1 MADVAQKA
9 INANEI
15 KSGTAVVKTAETRY
29 QTVNPV
35 DNKSPTTASMET
47 RLTNRFDDP
56 TYYTA

>member
-1 MADVAQKA
+1 MADVAQKSIDA
-9 INANEI
+9 NAI

-35 DNKSPTTASMET
+35 DNKSPTAAAMEAQ
-47 RLTNRFDDP
+47 LTDRFDDP